1 MTTLLISHRI
11 AVLGLALGITL
22 AAQQP
27 AYTPI
32 DYPKATITTAY
43 GINPRGQI
51 VGVYTSNGKSHGYLL
66 SGGNYSTIDLPGMT
80 TTYAY
85 GINDRGDIVGSYSSE
100 GLTHGFLLKDGKMTT
115 IDFPGSTATEV
126 LGITADGELV
136 GDYSLTS
143 LTPCCAAG
151 THGFLYSNGKYTT
164 IDFPGN
170 GTLLTYASGIDPDG
184 GIAGS
189 YSDGNSHGFLLKDG
203 KYTSIDYPNT
213 TTTFMNALGVNA
225 RGEIVGRYQDG
236 AGRHAY
242 VLSAGHLSAIDIPG
256 ASLSAGTAIDPQ
268 GNILGQYR
276 AADGNT
282 HGFLLRTEGPRY
294 SVTDL
299 GLQGAIGGPFELLNN
314 GLISGS
320 APVAGGAV
328 HASLWYNGL
337 GPIDIGTPGLGGPN
351 SVAFDVNESGVIVGG
366 AETATANDADFC
378 GFKGAGVSPGKVCL
392 PFMFQNGVMTTLATL
407 GGKNAYAT
415 AVNSMGQPVGLSE
428 TTTADANSS
437 CPSNVFKP
445 VAWQNGVPKQLPTSG
460 TDIHGAPFKDANG
473 FAYGINDAGQM
484 VGASGECFPGGSPNG
499 TALLPHHALFWD
511 ADGTVHDMG
520 NLGGGGQVVPSTG
533 NFAVHI
539 NNHGQVVGSSDI
551 AGDEFA
557 HAFSWT
563 KATGMQDLGTL
574 AGDQQS
580 GGIWVNEAGD
590 IVGVSVSFDGGFYP
604 RAFLWTKS
612 TGMLDLNSRIPAD
625 SKLYLMF
632 GDGVN
637 SRGEIIATAFN
648 SEDNEMHSVLL
659 TPIHSLAAL
668 GALGATRP
676 LIIPRIAQK
685 TLDGRMRR
693 H

>member
-1 MTTLLISHRI
+1 
-11 AVLGLALGITL
+11 
-22 AAQQP
+22 
-27 AYTPI
+27 
-32 DYPKATITTAY
+32 
-43 GINPRGQI
+43 
-51 VGVYTSNGKSHGYLL
+51 
-66 SGGNYSTIDLPGMT
+66 
-80 TTYAY
+80 
-85 GINDRGDIVGSYSSE
+85 
-100 GLTHGFLLKDGKMTT
+100 
-115 IDFPGSTATEV
+115 
-126 LGITADGELV
+126 
-136 GDYSLTS
+136 
-143 LTPCCAAG
+143 
-151 THGFLYSNGKYTT
+151 
-164 IDFPGN
+164 
-170 GTLLTYASGIDPDG
+170 
-184 GIAGS
+184 
-189 YSDGNSHGFLLKDG
+189 
-203 KYTSIDYPNT
+203 
-213 TTTFMNALGVNA
+213 MNALGVNA

-236 AGRHAY
+236 SGRHAY

-276 AADGNT
+276 TADGNT

-299 GLQGAIGGPFELLNN
+299 GLQGAIGGPFQLLNN
-314 GLISGS
+314 GLIAGS

-328 HASLWYNGL
+328 RASLWYNGL

-351 SVAFDVNESGVIVGG
+351 SVAFGVNESGVTVGG
-366 AETATANDADFC
+366 AETATANDTDFC
-378 GFKGAGVSPGKVCL
+378 GFKGAGVSPGKVCV
-392 PFMFQNGVMTTLATL
+392 PFIFQNGVMTALATL

-428 TTTADANSS
+428 TATADANAS

-445 VAWQNGVPKQLPTSG
+445 VAWQNGVPRQLPTSG
-460 TDIHGAPFKDANG
+460 TDIHGAPFQDANG
-473 FAYGINDAGQM
+473 FAYGINDAGQI
-484 VGASGECFPGGSPNG
+484 VGASGECFPGASPNG
-499 TALLPHHALFWD
+499 TTLLPHHALFWD

-659 TPIHSLAAL
+659 TPIHSLAAM

-676 LIIPRIAQK
+676 LMIPGITQK
-685 TLDGRMRR
+685 TLGGRIRR